1 MRARPKVLR
10 EAGIAPN
17 AVRYHLLGWAMLVVT
32 LPLLPF
38 VWLYYRRY
46 FETLEVVLTSR
57 ELQVSRGLLVREEKS
72 IPLEKITDLALFQ
85 GPLMRRLGL
94 KGLRVETA
102 GQSGDGSALVRL
114 IGIQDVDDFRDAA
127 LDQRDKVTE
136 RLDEGE
142 VVERGTDRILDEIHK
157 TLLRIEGAIDRR
169 GAGSPLPDTDPPLD
183 PETS

>member
-1 MRARPKVLR
+1 M
-10 EAGIAPN
+10 
-17 AVRYHLLGWAMLVVT
+17 VVT
-32 LPLLPF
+32 IPLLPF

-46 FETLEVVLTSR
+46 FETLEVVLTTR

-85 GPLMRRLGL
+85 GPLMRHLGL

-114 IGIQDVDDFRDAA
+114 VGIRDVEDFRDAA

-136 RLDEGE
+136 RLEEGE
-142 VVERGTDRILDEIHK
+142 VVERGTDRILDEIHQ
-157 TLLRIEGAIDRR
+157 TLLRIEGAL
-169 GAGSPLPDTDPPLD
+169 AGRVSGSSPPDTELPRD
-183 PETS
+183 PESP